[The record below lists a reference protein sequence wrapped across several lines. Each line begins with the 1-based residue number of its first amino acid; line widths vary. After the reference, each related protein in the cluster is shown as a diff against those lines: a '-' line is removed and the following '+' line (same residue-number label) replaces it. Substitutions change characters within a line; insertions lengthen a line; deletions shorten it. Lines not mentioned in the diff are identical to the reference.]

1 MEKMKEE
8 RLAITVISE
17 GENGVNKSGKNISHN
32 KKHIKMNILD
42 IMKNSALFNFPYF
55 TVIDQE
61 LSETKFHRRF
71 SLLQTIIASYP
82 SQQ

>member
-8 RLAITVISE
+8 RLAINIISE

-55 TVIDQE
+55 TVIC
-61 LSETKFHRRF
+61 
-71 SLLQTIIASYP
+71 
-82 SQQ
+82 